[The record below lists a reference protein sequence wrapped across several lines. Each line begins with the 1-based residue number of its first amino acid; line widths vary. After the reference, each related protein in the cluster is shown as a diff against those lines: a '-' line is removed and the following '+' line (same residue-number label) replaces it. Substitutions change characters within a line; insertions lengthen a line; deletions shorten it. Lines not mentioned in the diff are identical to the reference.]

1 MPLEQCLAKVRD
13 GCKSWEAFIWV
24 FVICGFI
31 IAWAMCYMR
40 IGPVYIKHASPDSP
54 PEVSTVTDVP
64 DVFSLEEY
72 YKHCLADDDSGHS
85 RNGSF
90 GYRHC
95 PWNNVASRRHRRD
108 ISSIRRKILSLSK
121 ICTPALVHDGIPCV
135 PWRLADTYL
144 NSLAFTVAPNTT
156 STITVPLKSLRGI
169 RGGYLTT
176 GDKWPGHWWYLT
188 GNPEV
193 SDWSALITSQ
203 VPGFWPP
210 GSSEE
215 AQFFAKRMTL
225 KNQGSSLL
233 LTVTLPDD
241 TVRPP
246 HATLFNTSCWGF
258 QLWAWSSGKDPQFP
272 IVICV
277 NKTMRGADSPV
288 LSDHTKASGVVVTS
302 VALINTD
309 SHFVAST
316 GISGQ
321 TNNWLL
327 MAEQA
332 ANMTNTSCVVC
343 MGPRPLLKII
353 PASVVPECAIF
364 LMLTPSIPSAHP
376 CSSWDKVYPVSYL
389 TKSKPLFSTDVA
401 KGNFTCVK
409 LPGTGI
415 SLGVLPAPM
424 CTSLFDV
431 ATSFSPIARSDIWF
445 WCNTDKLY
453 DSLPLNS
460 SGTCALVTL
469 LLPVLL
475 MPATPR
481 ELDVFVDS
489 FVPQSWSRAKRS
501 AEWQGVADPTY
512 IDAIGVPRGVPDE
525 YKLVDQIAAGFES
538 SICWWCTLNKNVD
551 RINYIHYNVQ
561 RLGNW
566 TEAGFRAVHS
576 QLAATSLMAFQNRM
590 ALDMLLAKE
599 GGVCAMIGEQCCTF
613 IPNNTAAGGS
623 LSLALEG
630 LRTLNG
636 KMKDHS
642 GVTTEVWNSW
652 LNVFGKYRSLV
663 SSVLVSLAVFS
674 AVLTL
679 CGCCCI
685 PCLRSLINK
694 LIATAISPA
703 AETFPLLPVD
713 DFELPQPLK
722 CHPSVDSIYETPAVD
737 LSDFFPESDVV

>member
-1 MPLEQCLAKVRD
+1 MVQDLQAVN
-13 GCKSWEAFIWV
+13 SA
-24 FVICGFI
+24 VIQR
-31 IAWAMCYMR
+31 A
-40 IGPVYIKHASPDSP
+40 
-54 PEVSTVTDVP
+54 
-64 DVFSLEEY
+64 
-72 YKHCLADDDSGHS
+72 
-85 RNGSF
+85 
-90 GYRHC
+90 
-95 PWNNVASRRHRRD
+95 
-108 ISSIRRKILSLSK
+108 
-121 ICTPALVHDGIPCV
+121 PCV
-135 PWRLADTYL
+135 PDPHTLL
-144 NSLAFTVAPNTT
+144 NSLTPDAKIFSVIDISNAFFSVPVAEESQFWFAFTYAGSRYTFTRLPQGYCE
-156 STITVPLKSLRGI
+156 SPTI
-169 RGGYLTT
+169 Y
-176 GDKWPGHWWYLT
+176 
-188 GNPEV
+188 
-193 SDWSALITSQ
+193 SQ
-203 VPGFWPP
+203 VPGYWPP

-215 AQFFAKRMTL
+215 AVFFAKRITL

-246 HATLFNTSCWGF
+246 HATLLNTSCWGF

-272 IVICV
+272 IVLCV

-288 LSDHTKASGVVVTS
+288 LSDFSKTSGAVITS
-302 VALINTD
+302 VALTDVD

-316 GISGQ
+316 GMSGQ

-332 ANMTNTSCVVC
+332 ANVTNTSCVVC
-343 MGPRPLLKII
+343 MGPRPLLRII
-353 PASVVPECAIF
+353 PASVAPECAIF
-364 LMLTPSIPSAHP
+364 VMSTPSIPSAHP
-376 CSSWDKVYPVSYL
+376 CSSWDKVYPVSSL
-389 TKSKPLFSTDVA
+389 AKSKPLFSTDVA
-401 KGNFTCVK
+401 KGNFTCIK
-409 LPGTGI
+409 LPGTGA
-415 SLGVLPAPM
+415 SLGVLSAPL
-424 CTSLFDV
+424 CTSLFYG
-431 ATSFSPIARSDIWF
+431 AAFFSPIARSDIWF

-453 DSLPLNS
+453 DSLPFNS

-475 MPATPR
+475 MPASTH
-481 ELDVFVDS
+481 ELDVFIDS
-489 FVPQSWSRAKRS
+489 FVPRPWSRAKRS
-501 AEWQGVADPTY
+501 AEWQGAADPTY

-525 YKLVDQIAAGFES
+525 YKLVNQIAAGFES

-599 GGVCAMIGEQCCTF
+599 GGVCAMFGEQCCTF

-642 GVTTEVWNSW
+642 GVNTEVWNSW
-652 LNVFGKYRSLV
+652 LNVFGKYRTLV

-694 LIATAISPA
+694 LITTAISPPA
-703 AETFPLLPVD
+703 DAFLLLPED
-713 DFELPQPLK
+713 DFELPRPPG
-722 CHPSVDSIYETPAVD
+722 CHLRIDSIDEAPAVD
-737 LSDFFPESDVV
+737 LSDLFPESDVV